1 LQAHLREPGGED
13 NIVGMVIPE
22 AGGLVG
28 VADGRGQGDG
38 PAGGHGGI
46 PTGGRGGSQQATEEA
61 APLWPPARARINKCV
76 SSLTTMRYHPTRMS
90 LCRYGCGYLWAPMG

>member
-1 LQAHLREPGGED
+1 LQDHLREPGGED

-46 PTGGRGGSQQATEEA
+46 PACGRGGVPAGNRGSGPSL
-61 APLWPPARARINKCV
+61 APVK
-76 SSLTTMRYHPTRMS
+76 
-90 LCRYGCGYLWAPMG
+90 GKDK